1 MYIAQEDKKNKINKS
16 YVESLDYSKKGNLVV
31 KKLSEDEDSLL
42 KGIISRFDG
51 VINYTDLADNINFNW
66 NPKTALEEFTISA
79 QLKKYFNELVMK
91 YNYLFSE
98 VKSFKDICI
107 MVRTI
112 KYCIESNI
120 PAELSADM
128 VNTILFKSTSID
140 EHKFKNKIVRKTLFK
155 DVDELIRGVVNV

>member
-1 MYIAQEDKKNKINKS
+1 
-16 YVESLDYSKKGNLVV
+16 
-31 KKLSEDEDSLL
+31 
-42 KGIISRFDG
+42 
-51 VINYTDLADNINFNW
+51 
-66 NPKTALEEFTISA
+66 
-79 QLKKYFNELVMK
+79 MK

-107 MVRTI
+107 MVRAI